1 MFSQGFNYFIF
12 SGWRNTYYFFASVIA
27 VPAGIGSASV
37 TRVLSLKMGGIKKVV
52 EIRLNKKK
60 KHNKYFMLGKSKIN
74 NIENLISQ
82 ASIDLET
89 SH

>member
-1 MFSQGFNYFIF
+1 M
-12 SGWRNTYYFFASVIA
+12 
-27 VPAGIGSASV
+27 
-37 TRVLSLKMGGIKKVV
+37 TRVLSFKMGGIKKVV

-82 ASIDLET
+82 ASKEDIRMMKSSDELGENNKSIRESRENT
-89 SH
+89 

>member
-1 MFSQGFNYFIF
+1 M
-12 SGWRNTYYFFASVIA
+12 
-27 VPAGIGSASV
+27 
-37 TRVLSLKMGGIKKVV
+37 TRVLSFKMGGIEKVV